1 MSPAAFGNDPAKIAR
16 YKDFWNRADVTRP
29 LVGFTLVGWFP
40 FGEFAACRSW
50 SSSRHLAPEMIDP
63 AAFVED
69 HVRMLREGEMID
81 DDLLRGSGP
90 TQVAV
95 PFLPGIMGC
104 KVRILSDNVMG
115 EERNLS
121 WEEALRVRFDA
132 QNPWFLKYLEL
143 GRALAERSG
152 GQFPVGHNAD
162 LGPTDMHAVLRSH
175 SQAILDLTD
184 EPEKSAELMARMG
197 EIFCEYTQTYWKTL
211 PLFHG
216 GYFDGQYS
224 LWSPGPIAR
233 LQEDAT
239 AVYSPGLYRK
249 FVQPVDR
256 AMAQRFACAFMHLHS
271 TSMFLLDAFLEIE
284 EIRCFEI
291 NNDVCGPPLAGM
303 VPHFQKVQKARRP
316 LLVRGSFT
324 PEELRLLLD
333 SLEPRGLFLNIMVKS
348 MEEIEPLRRIVKM

>member
-1 MSPAAFGNDPAKIAR
+1 MSKAAYGNDPAKIER
-16 YKDFWNRADVTRP
+16 YKSFWSRADVARP
-29 LVGFTLVGWFP
+29 LVGFTFVGWFP

-50 SSSRHLAPEMIDP
+50 SSSRYLTPDMIDP
-63 AAFVED
+63 AGFIED
-69 HVRMLREGEMID
+69 HVRMLREGEVID
-81 DDLLRGSGP
+81 DDLLRGAGP

-95 PFLPGIMGC
+95 PFLPGIVGC

-115 EERNLS
+115 EEQNLS
-121 WEEALRVRFDA
+121 FEEALRVRFDA
-132 QNPWFLKYLEL
+132 HDPWFQKYLEF
-143 GRALAERSG
+143 GRALVERAG
-152 GQFPVGHNAD
+152 GMFPVSHNAD
-162 LGPTDMHAVLRSH
+162 LGPTDLHAVLRGH
-175 SQAILDLTD
+175 SQAVLDLTD
-184 EPEKSAELMARMG
+184 EPEKSAELMERMG
-197 EIFCEYTQTYWKTL
+197 DIFCEFTQAYWRTV
-211 PLFHG
+211 PRFCG

-256 AMAQRFACAFMHLHS
+256 AMAQRFACAFIHLHS

-291 NNDVCGPPLAGM
+291 NNDVCGPPLAEM
-303 VPHFQKVQKARRP
+303 APHFQKVQKARRP

-324 PEELRLLLD
+324 AEELKLLLD

-348 MEEIEPLRRIVKM
+348 MEEIETLRRIAKM